1 MLRVEDVTV
10 PYGNWSPEESEI
22 LGRAMSVLNR
32 RLRGPVL
39 SSPDVFKQYL
49 RLRIGGLGYEVF
61 GLVFLD
67 AQHAVIAIEEMFRGT
82 LTQTTVHPR
91 EVVMRALHHNCAACV
106 AFHNH
111 PSGHCDPSS
120 ADELITAHLKRA
132 LDLVDVKLLDHF
144 VVSAESAVSFAQRG
158 LI

>member
-1 MLRVEDVTV
+1 MLRVEDVAV

-22 LGRAMSVLNR
+22 LGRAMSLLTR

-49 RLRIGGLGYEVF
+49 RLRLGGLGYEVF
-61 GLVFLD
+61 GMVFLD

-111 PSGHCDPSS
+111 PSGRCDPSS
-120 ADELITAHLKRA
+120 ADERMTEALKRA
-132 LDLVDVKLLDHF
+132 LDLVGVELLDHF
-144 VVSAESAVSFAQRG
+144 VVCAESAASFAQLG